1 MIIGVMTTE
10 IVEPPK
16 RRRGRPLAF
25 NRAQAIRDAMTL
37 FWERGYE
44 GTSFDDLI
52 NAMGISPSTFYNS
65 FGNKEAVYKEA
76 TDFYLTE
83 SSEWFLAALAN
94 APDAKTA
101 FIQLIEAT
109 AAQFTRDD
117 LPAGCMIS
125 LAGTHL
131 SPAYVS
137 VRSMMS
143 AHRATSESALVA
155 RLREGMEAGDVPQG
169 TDIEA
174 LGAFFSALFRGMA
187 VQARDG
193 ASRARVL
200 EIGHL
205 GMRAWPESTKQS

>member
-1 MIIGVMTTE
+1 MTTE
-10 IVEPPK
+10 IVEAPK

-25 NRAQAIRDAMTL
+25 DRAQAIHSAMTL

-65 FGNKEAVYKEA
+65 FGNKETLYREA

-83 SSEWFLAALAN
+83 SSEWFLAALVD

-101 FIQLIEAT
+101 FMQLIEAT
-109 AAQFTRDD
+109 AEQFTRDD

-131 SPAYVS
+131 SPANAS

-143 AHRATSESALVA
+143 AHRASSESALVA
-155 RLREGMEAGDVPQG
+155 RLREGMDAGDVPQG

-205 GMRAWPESTKQS
+205 GMRAWPEPTKQS

>member
-1 MIIGVMTTE
+1 MTTE
-10 IVEPPK
+10 MVEPPK
-16 RRRGRPLAF
+16 RRRGRPVAF
-25 NRAQAIRDAMTL
+25 DRAQAIHGAMTL

-65 FGNKEAVYKEA
+65 FGNKEALYKEA

-83 SSEWFLAALAN
+83 SSEWFLAALAD

-101 FIQLIEAT
+101 FMHLIEAT

-131 SPAYVS
+131 SPAHGS

-143 AHRATSESALVA
+143 AHRASSESALVA
-155 RLREGMEAGDVPQG
+155 RLRQGVAAGDVAQD

-174 LGAFFSALFRGMA
+174 LGAYFSALFRGMA

-193 ASRARVL
+193 ASRERVL
-200 EIGHL
+200 AIGHL
-205 GMRAWPESTKQS
+205 GMRAWPEPTKPVDL